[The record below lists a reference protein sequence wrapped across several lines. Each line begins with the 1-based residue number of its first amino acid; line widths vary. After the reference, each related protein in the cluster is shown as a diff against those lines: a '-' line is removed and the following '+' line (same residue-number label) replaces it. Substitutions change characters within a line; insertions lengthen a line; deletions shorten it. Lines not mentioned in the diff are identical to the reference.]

1 MKSHLRQ
8 TLAPSTLSN
17 GLGWA
22 FAINIILRLKQTHC
36 FRKIYLCPNKTL
48 TFKIYQL
55 RVWLKKYIKKLTD
68 SQNTNLDKRE
78 SSGTNKIL

>member
-17 GLGWA
+17 RPGWA
-22 FAINIILRLKQTHC
+22 FVINIILRLKQTHC
-36 FRKIYLCPNKTL
+36 SRKIYLCPNKTL
-48 TFKIYQL
+48 TFKIYQR
-55 RVWLKKYIKKLTD
+55 RVWSKKYIKKLTD

-78 SSGTNKIL
+78 SSGMNKIL